1 MANLKNITELPL
13 AESADGLN
21 LIVNDNGAAKQ
32 IAAHE
37 VGAQA
42 DWAEMDENSPAFI
55 KNKPVEEWDLDL
67 VCDIPWDAESS
78 SEGEPVFTAAEGYS
92 YDAFVAK
99 IEAGEIPKVK
109 FRLNQAVSADMMIH
123 TMDRYCNLIAQMGTA
138 GTMYAIFIFSVDGP
152 LGVVLNSDGTFAFT
166 A

>member
-67 VCDIPWDAESS
+67 TVDVPWDTEASAQ
-78 SEGEPVFTAAEGYS
+78 GEPVFTAAEGYS

-99 IEAGEIPKVK
+99 IEAGEVPNVRIIWDIATSETQVD
-109 FRLNQAVSADMMIH
+109 RMCAVHPTIGHIDGANLCVL
-123 TMDRYCNLIAQMGTA
+123 TMFAVEGPVNIIM
-138 GTMYAIFIFSVDGP
+138 SPDG
-152 LGVVLNSDGTFAFT
+152 SFTFDP
-166 A
+166 